1 MYLFLKLMGASL
13 VSILLAAGLLASK
26 LKSGVDKLS
35 VANGDWRISMVTGSE
50 EADVMTRAIVAIGGL
65 LASRRED
72 SMYYRLASVDGE
84 PLRLDC
90 TYRLRGS
97 DYDADWWSI
106 TAYGWDHY
114 LIPNSEDRF
123 SFNGENVRRE
133 ADGSWELVVSAA
145 PKPGNWLPVAPA
157 GGKRQLG
164 DDAADFDLILRLYT
178 PGEAYLNSAQ
188 TAPLPT
194 VEREHCE

>member
-1 MYLFLKLMGASL
+1 MYLFLKFLGASL

-26 LKSGVDKLS
+26 LESGVDTLS
-35 VANGDWRISMVTGSE
+35 VANGDWRTSMVTGSE
-50 EADVMTRAIVAIGGL
+50 EADAISRAIVAIGGL

-84 PLRLDC
+84 PLRLNC
-90 TYRLRGS
+90 IYRLRGS
-97 DYDADWWSI
+97 DYAADWWSI

-123 SFNGENVRRE
+123 SFNDENLRRD
-133 ADGSWELVVSAA
+133 ANGSWEIVIAAA
-145 PKPGNWLPVAPA
+145 PQPGNWLPVAPA
-157 GGKRQLG
+157 AGKRQLG
-164 DDAADFDLILRLYT
+164 DDAADFDLTLRLYT
-178 PGEAYLNSAQ
+178 PGEVYLSSAQ

-194 VEREHCE
+194 VERERCE